1 MVVTETAHIFRT
13 EDEYSMMSM
22 MNYDSME
29 NYVMDMMA
37 KSGMEVDAEAMPET
51 LNQLIG
57 LAGLGSDIVRHDQS
71 NAICCTNA

>member
-1 MVVTETAHIFRT
+1 
-13 EDEYSMMSM
+13 MSM

-57 LAGLGSDIVRHDQS
+57 LAGLGSEIMRHDQS
-71 NAICCTNA
+71 NAILLYERVSITSRCFKGAFNVWD

>member
-1 MVVTETAHIFRT
+1 MEVTETAHIFRT

-57 LAGLGSDIVRHDQS
+57 LAGLGSDIVRHES
-71 NAICCTNA
+71 

>member
-1 MVVTETAHIFRT
+1 
-13 EDEYSMMSM
+13 MMSM

-57 LAGLGSDIVRHDQS
+57 LAGLGSDIVRHES
-71 NAICCTNA
+71 